1 MHSRSRV
8 PRESESRVKKL
19 LDEFSGEVFRSLRT
33 SWQFTSEVMTSLP
46 ETSTVTMVTTAV
58 AGPVSGKA
66 ATAGVAGGAN
76 ALTTLLDTIR
86 ATVRDELHRQLPQM
100 AVAAASSE
108 PGVST
113 PGPSQPHHSMSVA
126 DAPVLEGL
134 AGEVRVSGR
143 MYR

>member
-1 MHSRSRV
+1 
-8 PRESESRVKKL
+8 
-19 LDEFSGEVFRSLRT
+19 
-33 SWQFTSEVMTSLP
+33 MTSLP
-46 ETSTVTMVTTAV
+46 ETSTVMTVTTAV
-58 AGPVSGKA
+58 AGPVSGEA
-66 ATAGVAGGAN
+66 AKAGVAGGAN

-86 ATVRDELHRQLPQM
+86 ATVRDELRRQLPQT

-113 PGPSQPHHSMSVA
+113 PGPSQPHHPMSVA
-126 DAPVLEGL
+126 DVPVLEGL